1 MLIFEL
7 NRSSDGL
14 YDSKVG
20 QTKAPNPL
28 ALGGQEVMSGLGA
41 STAQARCCGRSVY
54 VSIKFHPDS
63 TFPHA
68 LLDRHDTGRTSDA
81 LSPTWK
87 GNQPKAEGNHEE
99 AHKGKLTENA
109 YMHRTYDVHLAFVLR
124 KLGAAKDIP
133 NG

>member
-7 NRSSDGL
+7 NRSCDGL
-14 YDSKVG
+14 HDSKVG

-28 ALGGQEVMSGLGA
+28 ALGSEEVISGLGA
-41 STAQARCCGRSVY
+41 GTAQARCCRWSVY
-54 VSIKFHPDS
+54 VPIKFHPDS

-87 GNQPKAEGNHEE
+87 GDQPKAERNHEE
-99 AHKGKLTENA
+99 AHEDKLTENA
-109 YMHRTYDVHLAFVLR
+109 HMHRPRGFHRAFVLR

-133 NG
+133 SG